1 MRVPILLTCLLLA
14 TASMPLA
21 TAVLGGDSLDADAE
35 ILGVTAAVVVGGH
48 FLVGYE
54 KGQRDTALLSMQL
67 AGGTVERVHENLR
80 IALVNATDADTFT
93 TTIILS
99 PGIEWVETDDKTRL
113 SGSQWNGAEWNG
125 AQWNGAEWNG
135 AQWNGAQWNGAQWNK
150 VHGVPTKVDD
160 PGRFKQW
167 GLVSANASGAWQ
179 TTTGSRAANLCV
191 IDSGVD
197 SDHADIA
204 PNLWRDSA
212 GAFGY
217 NAIDPST
224 PPEDDAGHGTHM
236 AGIAAGVI
244 GNDWGIAGI
253 GNVRIMSVKVLDSE
267 GRGSE
272 ADLAWGIAWCAENGA
287 DVALMA
293 LSASEPG
300 PALDRAITYAHARDV
315 TLVASSG
322 NGGCDG
328 CVAYPARHPLVI
340 GVSAID
346 TQHNV
351 ANFTS
356 RGHEV
361 ELAAP
366 GVDILS
372 TFYDGRFAYGS
383 GTSQAAAH
391 AAGAA
396 ALLRDARP
404 DLDTDS
410 TRHAL
415 TSGARD
421 AGPAGRDTAYGHG
434 LLDIGAAMNA
444 MNAP

>member
-1 MRVPILLTCLLLA
+1 MRAPILLTCLLLA

-21 TAVLGGDSLDADAE
+21 TALLGEETLDADAE
-35 ILGVTAAVVVGGH
+35 LLGVTAAVVVGGH
-48 FLVGYE
+48 FLVGYKE
-54 KGQRDTALLSMQL
+54 GQQDSALLSIQL
-67 AGGTVERVHENLR
+67 AGGTVERVHEKLR
-80 IALVNATDADTFT
+80 IALVNATDADAFT
-93 TTIILS
+93 ATILLS
-99 PGIEWVETDDKTRL
+99 PGVDWVETEDDTRL
-113 SGSQWNGAEWNG
+113 SGAQWNG

-135 AQWNGAQWNGAQWNK
+135 AQWNGAQWNGAQWNA
-150 VHGVPTKVDD
+150 VHGTPTKVND

-167 GLVSANASGAWQ
+167 GLVSANVSSAWQ
-179 TTTGSRAANLCV
+179 TSTGSQAANLCV

-197 SDHADIA
+197 SDHGDIA
-204 PNLWRDSA
+204 PNLWRNA
-212 GAFGY
+212 EGAFGY
-217 NAIDPST
+217 NAIDPSL

-272 ADLAWGIAWCAENGA
+272 SDLAWGIAWCADNGA

-293 LSASEPG
+293 LSASDPG
-300 PALDRAITYAHARDV
+300 PALDRAIAYAHARDV

-340 GVSAID
+340 GVSAINS
-346 TQHNV
+346 QHNV

-356 RGHEV
+356 RGPEV
-361 ELAAP
+361 ALAAP

-372 TFYDGRFAYGS
+372 TFYDSKFAYGS

-396 ALLRDARP
+396 ALLRDAHP
-404 DLDTDS
+404 DLNTQS
-410 TRHAL
+410 TRDAL
-415 TSGARD
+415 TGAARD
-421 AGPAGRDTAYGHG
+421 AGPAGRDNAYGYG
-434 LLDIGAAMNA
+434 LLDIGGAMQRANS
-444 MNAP
+444 NP